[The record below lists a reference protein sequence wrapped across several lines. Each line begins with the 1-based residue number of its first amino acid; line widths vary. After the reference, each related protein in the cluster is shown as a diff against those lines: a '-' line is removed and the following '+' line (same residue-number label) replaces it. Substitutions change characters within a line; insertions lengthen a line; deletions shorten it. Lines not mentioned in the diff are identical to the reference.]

1 MFDDGDVCQG
11 MLGVWY
17 GVDGCCSEYIV
28 CMIDDEVC
36 MLLIDVYVCVVVM
49 FGEWCDV
56 FECIV

>member
-1 MFDDGDVCQG
+1 